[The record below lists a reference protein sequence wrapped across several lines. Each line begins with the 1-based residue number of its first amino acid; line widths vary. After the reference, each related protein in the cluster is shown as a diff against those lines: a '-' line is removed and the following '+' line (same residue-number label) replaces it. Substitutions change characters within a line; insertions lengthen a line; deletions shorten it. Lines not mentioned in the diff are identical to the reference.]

1 MDSKPR
7 SNKEFDMIVFG
18 ATSFVGQI
26 LCRYLVHEYT
36 EPNFTWVM
44 AARSEAKLQ
53 ALKSELGEKAA
64 AIPVIVADSSDD
76 EAMAGLCQRAEVIIS
91 TVGPY
96 ALYGEK
102 LVKACAEAGTDYCD
116 LTGEV
121 QWVRRM
127 IDLYEDSA
135 RASGARIVNCCGF
148 DSIPSDLG
156 VKFLQDQALKTF
168 GRYCSQ
174 VKMRV
179 QATRGGA
186 SGGTIASGIN
196 ARKEAAED
204 PEIAAQMRDWYSIC
218 PRPLNNEAK
227 QRMVGVE
234 YDEDFKSWVGP
245 FIMAAI
251 NTRVVLR
258 SNALRDTP
266 YAPEF
271 VYDEAVL
278 TRDGKAGEKQAKRL
292 GFGTT
297 LAGAVLAIPPL
308 LWLARTFFLPKP
320 GQGPSPAE
328 QLNGFF
334 DIRFHGKT
342 GQGDTIVV
350 KVTGDRDP
358 GYGST
363 AKMLSQ
369 AAISLH
375 RDVDKQAIGGGF
387 WTPASVFGD
396 GLMQRLQAHAGL
408 GFEVLEIKQAEPAAH
423 QIEASDDTA
432 AVDAAE

>member
-1 MDSKPR
+1 MESKPR

-26 LCRYLVHEYT
+26 LCRYLVNEYT

-44 AARSEAKLQ
+44 AARSADKLN
-53 ALKSELGEKAA
+53 ALKAELGEKSKD
-64 AIPVIVADSSDD
+64 IPMIVADSGDE
-76 EAMAGLCQRAEVIIS
+76 EAMRGLCQRAEVIIS

-96 ALYGEK
+96 ALYGES
-102 LVKACAEAGTDYCD
+102 LVKACAESGTDYCD

-127 IDLYEDSA
+127 IDRYEESA

-156 VKFLQDQALKTF
+156 VKFLQEQALQEF
-168 GRYCSQ
+168 GSYCSQ
-174 VKMRV
+174 IKMRV
-179 QATRGGA
+179 KATRGGA

-196 ARKEAAED
+196 ARKEAASD

-218 PRPLNNEAK
+218 PRPLNNSAT
-227 QRMVGVE
+227 QRMVEVE

-258 SNALRDTP
+258 SNALREEP
-266 YAPEF
+266 YASEF
-271 VYDEAVL
+271 IYDEAVL
-278 TRDGKAGEKQAKRL
+278 TKDGNEGKKNAKRV
-292 GFGTT
+292 GMGTA

-308 LWLARTFFLPKP
+308 LWLARKFFLPKP
-320 GQGPSPAE
+320 GEGPSPEE
-328 QLNGFF
+328 QRNGFF
-334 DIRFHGKT
+334 DIRMHGRT
-342 GQGDTIVV
+342 DNGDTIMV

-375 RDVDKQAIGGGF
+375 RDVDKHAIGGGF
-387 WTPASVFGD
+387 WTPASVFGE
-396 GLMQRLQAHAGL
+396 GLMQRLRSHAGL
-408 GFEVLEIKQAEPAAH
+408 GFEVLELQAADSGEL
-423 QIEASDDTA
+423 TV
-432 AVDAAE
+432 VDSADSGNGSPEQ

>member
-1 MDSKPR
+1 MDTKPR

-26 LCRYLVHEYT
+26 LCRYLVQEYT

-44 AARSEAKLQ
+44 AARSESKLN
-53 ALKSELGEKAA
+53 ALKSELGDRAA
-64 AIPVIVADSSDD
+64 GIPVIVADSSD
-76 EAMAGLCQRAEVIIS
+76 EAAMVGLCQRAEVIIS

-156 VKFLQDQALKTF
+156 VKFLQHQALQKF
-168 GRYCSQ
+168 GSYCSQ

-196 ARKEAAED
+196 TRKEAADD
-204 PEIAAQMRDWYSIC
+204 PEVAAHMRDWYSIC
-218 PRPLNNEAK
+218 PRPLNNGAK
-227 QRMVGVE
+227 QRMVAVE

-258 SNALRDTP
+258 SNASRDMP

-278 TRDGKAGEKQAKRL
+278 TGDDNEGKKKARRL
-292 GFGTT
+292 GFGTA
-297 LAGAVLAIPPL
+297 LAGAVLAFPPL
-308 LWLARTFFLPKP
+308 LWFARLFLPKP
-320 GQGPSPAE
+320 GEGPSPQE

-342 GQGDTIVV
+342 EKGDTIVV

-375 RDVDKQAIGGGF
+375 RDIDKRAIGGGF
-387 WTPASVFGD
+387 WTPAAIFGD
-396 GLMQRLQAHAGL
+396 GLMQRLQSHAGL
-408 GFEVLEIKQAEPAAH
+408 AFEVLEF
-423 QIEASDDTA
+423 ASGA
-432 AVDAAE
+432 AVESSVLDDSESAEESPKE

>member
-44 AARSEAKLQ
+44 AARSESKLN
-53 ALKSELGEKAA
+53 ALKSDLGEKAA
-64 AIPVIVADSSDD
+64 GIPVIVADSGDE
-76 EAMAGLCQRAEVIIS
+76 EAMLGLCLRAEVIIS

-102 LVKACAEAGTDYCD
+102 LVKACAETGTDYCD

-127 IDLYEDSA
+127 IDLYEDTA

-156 VKFLQDQALKTF
+156 VKFLQQQALERF
-168 GRYCSQ
+168 GCHCSQ

-204 PEIAAQMRDWYSIC
+204 PAIAAQMRDWYSIC
-218 PRPLNNEAK
+218 PRPLNNGAR

-258 SNALRDTP
+258 SNGLRDTP
-266 YAPEF
+266 YAAEF

-278 TRDGKAGEKQAKRL
+278 TGDGNDGKSKARRL
-292 GFGTT
+292 GFGTAF
-297 LAGAVLAIPPL
+297 AGAVLALPPL
-308 LWLARTFFLPKP
+308 LWVARFFLPKP
-320 GQGPSPAE
+320 GEGPSPDE

-342 GQGDTIVV
+342 EKGDTIVV

-375 RDVDKQAIGGGF
+375 RDVDKRAIGGGF
-387 WTPASVFGD
+387 WTPAAIFGA
-396 GLMQRLQAHAGL
+396 GLMQRLQRHAGL
-408 GFEVLEIKQAEPAAH
+408 AFTVLEFASADALESSTQDDAE
-423 QIEASDDTA
+423 TA
-432 AVDAAE
+432 AANPN